1 MEQWER
7 VARAVRMRRGVLGF
21 SQREA
26 AQLARVTPST
36 WRNIEAARG
45 HGHREGTLVT
55 VSLALGWDADAL
67 IRIRDGAPLPSGD
80 QDLALRDEV
89 VRLRQDLDDLR
100 AEYGGQIGDLKDLVN
115 RERRTRPQAGV
126 PPTGR
131 APGPS
136 PSKGLAGRSWMCQA
150 QDCRKAATVVVE
162 RPAPRRGGAADR
174 SRFVSLCD
182 AHDKQ
187 FRQGVPVAMKDE
199 TPPGGPGS

>member
-7 VARAVRMRRGVLGF
+7 VARAIRMRRGVLGL

-36 WRNIEAARG
+36 WRNIEAGRG
-45 HGHREGTLVT
+45 DGHREGTLVT

-67 IRIRDGAPLPSGD
+67 IQIRDGGPLPTED

-89 VRLRQDLDDLR
+89 ARLRRELDDLR

-115 RERRTRPQAGV
+115 RERRARPQAGA

-136 PSKGLAGRSWMCQA
+136 ASKGLAGRSWMCQA
-150 QDCRKAATVVVE
+150 QDCRTPATVVVE
-162 RPAPRRGGAADR
+162 RPAPRRGEGAER

-199 TPPGGPGS
+199 APPGGAGS